1 MAEARRSAVAD
12 HRERF
17 PVLARVP
24 ILDQQTEQMMRHR
37 EWRSVRGV
45 GSVLLV
51 VAAALA
57 IVTTE
62 ARAQAVLV
70 SRAAP
75 VDDFSPSFLG
85 MYRKAMEI
93 EDTIRR
99 HAATYGVD
107 PDLALAVCLY
117 ESGGNAGLASH
128 AGAQGYFQVMP
139 ATYRTLHVT
148 TNIEAGVKY
157 LGQLVR
163 QFGRE
168 DRAIAAYNG
177 GPGRVGRNGGIPLE
191 TLQYVIGV
199 GHYRAVL
206 KQHAEL
212 IRLHASRLH
221 LTTVLAGDDWPTI
234 AARTGIAGWELRLH
248 NPFLAGRRLRA
259 GAVIA
264 FPPEP
269 RQSLLTPTRAG
280 AEYRTRIGDN
290 YINLAITLGLEIE
303 SLRSANG
310 LWQLQSVPAGT
321 PLRIPLAIDR
331 AGIVT
336 AALTGREP
344 ATSLQPERELAAAE
358 PDVDD
363 SEPAVD
369 EDPVQEASVKVVT
382 PRAAAARPV
391 AKAKSS
397 SRSSATASRRSET
410 VVHRV
415 RRGETL
421 TSIAERYDT
430 TVSAI
435 QRTNNLRRTT
445 IQAGQRLRI
454 ARRQSPEA

>member
-1 MAEARRSAVAD
+1 MAV
-12 HRERF
+12 F
-17 PVLARVP
+17 P
-24 ILDQQTEQMMRHR
+24 
-37 EWRSVRGV
+37 GY
-45 GSVLLV
+45 
-51 VAAALA
+51 
-57 IVTTE
+57 
-62 ARAQAVLV
+62 ARAQVAIPA
-70 SRAAP
+70 RTPAAAQP

-85 MYRKAMEI
+85 MYRKVMEI

-117 ESGGNAGLASH
+117 ESGGNAGLSSN

-139 ATYRTLHVT
+139 GTFRTLHVS

-199 GHYRAVL
+199 GHYRTVL
-206 KQHAEL
+206 KQYGES
-212 IRLHASRLH
+212 IRLHAARLQ
-221 LTTVLAGDDWPTI
+221 LTPVLVGDDWSTL
-234 AARTGIAGWELRLH
+234 AARTGIPGWELRLH

-259 GAVIA
+259 GATIA
-264 FPPEP
+264 FPSES
-269 RQSLLTPTRAG
+269 RAGLITPTTTG
-280 AEYRTRIGDN
+280 AIYRTRIGDN
-290 YINLAITLGLEIE
+290 YIKLAITLGLEIE
-303 SLRSANG
+303 SLRNANG

-321 PLRIPLAIDR
+321 VLRIPTSIDR

-344 ATSLQPERELAAAE
+344 ATSIYPERELADAE
-358 PDVDD
+358 PELNR

-369 EDPVQEASVKVVT
+369 DDPVEATAPVAK
-382 PRAAAARPV
+382 RAARPV
-391 AKAKSS
+391 AKAKS
-397 SRSSATASRRSET
+397 RAPATPRSET
-410 VVHRV
+410 IVHRV
-415 RRGETL
+415 RKGETL
-421 TSIAERYDT
+421 TSIAERYNT

-435 QRTNNLRRTT
+435 QRTNNMRRSS
-445 IQAGQRLRI
+445 IQAGQTLRI
-454 ARRQSPEA
+454 QRSRSPEA

>member
-1 MAEARRSAVAD
+1 MAV
-12 HRERF
+12 F
-17 PVLARVP
+17 P
-24 ILDQQTEQMMRHR
+24 
-37 EWRSVRGV
+37 GY
-45 GSVLLV
+45 
-51 VAAALA
+51 
-57 IVTTE
+57 
-62 ARAQAVLV
+62 ARAQVAIPA
-70 SRAAP
+70 RTPAAAQP

-85 MYRKAMEI
+85 MYRKVMEI

-117 ESGGNAGLASH
+117 ESGGNAGLSSN

-139 ATYRTLHVT
+139 RTYRTLGAS

-199 GHYRAVL
+199 GHYRTVL
-206 KQHAEL
+206 KQYGES
-212 IRLHASRLH
+212 IRLHAARLH
-221 LTTVLAGDDWPTI
+221 LTTVLTGDDWSTL
-234 AARTGIAGWELRLH
+234 AARTRIPGWELRLH

-264 FPPEP
+264 FPPES
-269 RQSLLTPTRAG
+269 RIGLLTPTTNG
-280 AEYRTRIGDN
+280 AVYRTRIGDN
-290 YINLAITLGLEIE
+290 YIKLAITLGLEIE
-303 SLRSANG
+303 SLRNENG
-310 LWQLQSVPAGT
+310 LWQLQSIPAGT
-321 PLRIPLAIDR
+321 LLRIPTAIDR

-344 ATSLQPERELAAAE
+344 ATSIYPERELAEAE
-358 PDVDD
+358 PDLNR

-369 EDPVQEASVKVVT
+369 DDAVEASAPV
-382 PRAAAARPV
+382 AAKPAVRPV
-391 AKAKSS
+391 ARTKS
-397 SRSSATASRRSET
+397 RAPATTRTET
-410 VVHRV
+410 IVHRV
-415 RRGETL
+415 RKGETL
-421 TSIAERYDT
+421 TSIAERYGT

-435 QRTNNLRRTT
+435 QRTNSLRRTA

-454 ARRQSPEA
+454 ERSRSPEA